1 MYFCRNINS
10 LTRMKIAILGTRGI
24 PNYHGGFEQFAEFFS
39 EYLANKDIDVSVYCS
54 STHLYK
60 EKTYRNIK
68 LIHCYDPEYK
78 IGTAGQF
85 IYDLNCILDSRK
97 RDFDVI
103 LQLGYTSNSIWYFL
117 LPKKSVIITNMDG
130 LEWKRSKY
138 SAIVQKF
145 LKFAEKL
152 AVKHSDY
159 LISDSV
165 GIKQFLEKKY
175 DKSSKFIA
183 YGATVFD
190 APDSS
195 VLKKYSL
202 TPYSYDLLIAR
213 IEPENNIETIIKGY
227 LKKQTGRK
235 LLIIGNQKAT
245 KFGKYLYNSYSSY
258 DSIEFIG
265 SLYDMNVLNNLRY
278 YSNLYFHGHSVGGTN
293 PSLLE
298 AMASDCF
305 IIAHNNVF
313 NRSILEDDACYFEDE
328 NQIADLLDINKQDVE
343 IQSKL
348 AKNKNKITGKYS
360 WNNINASYLDYIIK
374 CFEEQKLSKKQ
385 MKTNL

>member
-1 MYFCRNINS
+1 
-10 LTRMKIAILGTRGI
+10 MKIAILGTRGI
-24 PNYHGGFEQFAEFFS
+24 PNYHGGFEQFASFFS
-39 EYLANKDIDVSVYCS
+39 EYLVNNDIEVSVYCS

-60 EKTYRNIK
+60 ENKYKNIE
-68 LIHCYDPEYK
+68 LIHCYDPEHK

-97 RDFDVI
+97 RNFDVI
-103 LQLGYTSNSIWYFL
+103 LQLGYTSNSIWHFL

-138 SAIVQKF
+138 SAIVRRF

-152 AVKHSDY
+152 AVKYSDY

-175 DKSSKFIA
+175 NKSSEFIA
-183 YGATVFD
+183 YGATVFNS
-190 APDSS
+190 PDSS
-195 VLKKYSL
+195 VLEKYGL

-213 IEPENNIETIIKGY
+213 MEPENNIETIIKGF

-235 LLIIGNQKAT
+235 LLIVGSYTAT
-245 KFGKYLYNSYSSY
+245 KFGKYLHNSYSSY
-258 DSIEFIG
+258 DSIEFMG
-265 SLYDMNVLNNLRY
+265 SLYDMTVLNNLRY

-313 NRSILEDDACYFEDE
+313 NRSILEDDACYFDNEE
-328 NQIADLLDINKQDVE
+328 QLSDLLNIIKQDDD
-343 IQSKL
+343 IKL
-348 AKNKNKITGKYS
+348 KLTKNKNKIIGKYS
-360 WNNINASYLDYIIK
+360 WDNINASYLDFIK
-374 CFEEQKLSKKQ
+374 KCYGEKHSQTK
-385 MKTNL
+385 